1 MLAAT
6 AVGCATADPEVGP
19 QEGLSPASN
28 IPVAD
33 IDVASGRASR
43 FLTDNVDAIDPLHLS
58 TLAYLH
64 RNFGI
69 AELGD
74 AALGA
79 EAGLAAVE
87 EGRAPRWEYGDTR
100 QILGMARLVDP
111 DRRTPPN
118 RRPDSAEVEVLMSG
132 LYCDV
137 RPLTGDDADLWE
149 KEARKGGYDATHVLL
164 AAAWAREVGCE
175 LGVVDDAIDE
185 AAAITEAEFEQRY
198 LGVPKPADIDD
209 LGLEQAVF
217 IEYAGRQRVMT
228 AEWVEAVLAAQRPDG
243 GWALS
248 PTGGGTFEDSHWHP
262 TALALW
268 ALGLYARGVG
278 GASWVQP

>member
-1 MLAAT
+1 
-6 AVGCATADPEVGP
+6 
-19 QEGLSPASN
+19 
-28 IPVAD
+28 
-33 IDVASGRASR
+33 
-43 FLTDNVDAIDPLHLS
+43 
-58 TLAYLH
+58 
-64 RNFGI
+64 
-69 AELGD
+69 
-74 AALGA
+74 
-79 EAGLAAVE
+79 
-87 EGRAPRWEYGDTR
+87 
-100 QILGMARLVDP
+100 
-111 DRRTPPN
+111 
-118 RRPDSAEVEVLMSG
+118 
-132 LYCDV
+132 
-137 RPLTGDDADLWE
+137 
-149 KEARKGGYDATHVLL
+149 
-164 AAAWAREVGCE
+164 VGCE

-268 ALGLYARGVG
+268 ALGLYARGDG